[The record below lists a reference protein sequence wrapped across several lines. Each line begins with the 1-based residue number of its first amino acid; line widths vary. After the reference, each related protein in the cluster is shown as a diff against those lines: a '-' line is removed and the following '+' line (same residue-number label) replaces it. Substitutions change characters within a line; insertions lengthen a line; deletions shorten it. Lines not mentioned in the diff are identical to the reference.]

1 MREHLFAF
9 VEAATEA
16 FGLEGPVY
24 EFGVSSVDREGCGDG
39 FRDCFAEASYVGCNL
54 SQEAPANRLND
65 LARLPFPDAA
75 ARTVI
80 CIDTLQYVV
89 DPIRTAEEM
98 TRILAPGG
106 TLVFGSSVDPD
117 VPDPPGR
124 FWRPTHE
131 MINVMMSGLEAT
143 LIGWQGPQRRAHTLF
158 GVGAKSPITGKFA
171 AGANLFLTDFQRRLD
186 ELAARARGWRILRR
200 LLALCP
206 LGTPAKCK
214 PSEYYQS
221 SFVLHLPV
229 GQQFKHDLLSSCLPD
244 QQTGT
249 RIDFGG

>member
-1 MREHLFAF
+1 MRKHFLAF

-24 EFGVSSVDREGCGDG
+24 EFAISPVGREGCGDE
-39 FRDCFAEASYVGCNL
+39 FRDRFAEASHLGCNL
-54 SQEAPANRLND
+54 SQEACANRPDD
-65 LARLPFPDAA
+65 LARLPIPDAA

-80 CIDTLQYVV
+80 CIDTLQYVA

-117 VPDPPGR
+117 APDPPGR

-131 MINVMMSGLEAT
+131 MLNVMMSGMEASLT
-143 LIGWQGPQRRAHTLF
+143 GWQGPQGRAHTLF
-158 GVGAKSPITGKFA
+158 GVGAKAPVTGKFA
-171 AGANLFLTDFQRRLD
+171 AGANLFTTDFQRRLNKP
-186 ELAARARGWRILRR
+186 AAPARGWRILRR
-200 LLALCP
+200 LLPQWLTGRP
-206 LGTPAKCK
+206 GKRNPA
-214 PSEYYQS
+214 EYHRP

-229 GQQFKHDLLSSCLPD
+229 GRQFKHDLLSSCLPD
-244 QQTGT
+244 HQTGT
-249 RIDFGG
+249 RIDFDG